1 MRRSECPIS
10 NVLDHL
16 GDKWSF
22 LIIRDIAFYG
32 KNSYSALQSSDE
44 AIATNILSNR
54 LSSLEASHLI
64 QREKDPD
71 DGRRQIYRLTESG
84 KDLLPILVEM
94 ILWSAKHDSETLDI
108 PQDLVENAQ
117 KDRVAL
123 LDQLRD
129 RIE

>member
-54 LSSLEASHLI
+54 LSSLEASELI
-64 QREKDPD
+64 LREKDPN

-94 ILWSAKHDSETLDI
+94 ILWSAKHEGDALNI
-108 PQDLVENAQ
+108 PDDLVKKAK
-117 KDRVAL
+117 KDRTTL
-123 LDQLRD
+123 LKQLRE
-129 RIE
+129 RIA